1 MNLPDLL
8 KDKTFRT
15 TLIIGL
21 VCGAISYW
29 FQPYNERNLLGMD
42 IYLLMGILAF
52 TASALAM
59 VINRGIWYQIP
70 LFLGAGFLISVMGR
84 IFYDVTF
91 IDKTHHNLWPF
102 EILFVL
108 GIIVPTSFTGGFLAF
123 LLKKTIK

>member
-8 KDKTFRT
+8 MDKTFRT

-21 VCGAISYW
+21 ICGAISYW
-29 FQPYNERNLLGMD
+29 FQPYNERNVLGMD
-42 IYLLMGILAF
+42 IYLFMGILAL
-52 TASALAM
+52 TASLLAM
-59 VINRGIWYQIP
+59 VMTRGIWYQIP
-70 LFLGAGFLISVMGR
+70 LFLGVGFLISVMGR

-108 GIIVPTSFTGGFLAF
+108 GIIVPASFAGAF
-123 LLKKTIK
+123 VASIFKKLSN